1 MPVVAASLP
10 RPKKKEPYKPKEYSQ
25 KYRDNPENKP
35 KIKAQRSKFYE
46 DNQKLILAKKQL
58 DLLHK
63 GLVLKPTKRSIE
75 TYGLVM
81 SDKGIWTSDVVDN
94 TEMIKSNRRKPT
106 EDVAVEDV
114 EPEEKKEKIIA
125 KPTGKDRVTRSK
137 TKAVFGSGDEKIKK
151 NNCWVDF
158 CKELRV
164 KNPTLSYKEVLKL
177 GKIYYKPK
185 PKL

>member
-1 MPVVAASLP
+1 
-10 RPKKKEPYKPKEYSQ
+10 
-25 KYRDNPENKP
+25 
-35 KIKAQRSKFYE
+35 
-46 DNQKLILAKKQL
+46 
-58 DLLHK
+58 
-63 GLVLKPTKRSIE
+63 
-75 TYGLVM
+75 M

-114 EPEEKKEKIIA
+114 EPEEKEEKKEKIIA

-137 TKAVFGSGDEKIKK
+137 TKAVFGSGKETKK
-151 NNCWVDF
+151 KYKNCWVDF

-164 KNPTLSYKEVLKL
+164 KNPKLSYKEVLKL

-185 PKL
+185 PKLES